1 MISDPQRFQLDPA
14 EASAAAKGF
23 EQKDALLGTGLKFE
37 GDKYF
42 VLQADEERVIGKKA
56 GNGFTMRAWYRAE
69 TPFVAN
75 VSLVA
80 DFDKTVIVGSGVG
93 T

>member
-56 GNGFTMRAWYRAE
+56 GNGFFIY
-69 TPFVAN
+69 
-75 VSLVA
+75 
-80 DFDKTVIVGSGVG
+80 KTGQG
-93 T
+93 TLALAQHC